1 MNVLLARKATWR
13 ASVHWRGEVEI
24 ISQVVVQSGRDDFVA
39 LGRAHH
45 VKGDLQWLRTWRES
59 ECTIS
64 NWPNPAAALSS
75 RKKLRG
81 RRGRTKQHQT
91 PLCIVTS
98 PEIYVL
104 RSILH
109 SVSDNMRSSNKIWHC
124 LSKVAN
130 MVLSTRI
137 SQILAK
143 LIRPKVLY
151 TPLWCFNRNQ
161 VDWLFN
167 YFNQISIKYF
177 HLFHVSKVM
186 FWQANVY
193 FINNAVRFKL
203 QSILICMNIVN
214 IGLKMFRTSNQRL
227 SDQIRRVLKTKS

>member
-1 MNVLLARKATWR
+1 M
-13 ASVHWRGEVEI
+13 
-24 ISQVVVQSGRDDFVA
+24 
-39 LGRAHH
+39 
-45 VKGDLQWLRTWRES
+45 
-59 ECTIS
+59 
-64 NWPNPAAALSS
+64 
-75 RKKLRG
+75 
-81 RRGRTKQHQT
+81 
-91 PLCIVTS
+91 
-98 PEIYVL
+98 
-104 RSILH
+104 
-109 SVSDNMRSSNKIWHC
+109 MRHC

-227 SDQIRRVLKTKS
+227 SDQIRRVLKTKIFAHLEISRGHHLNICGTWKFPGGLALPTPGNFKAVLSQVKVALQLVVSSVYQPAQLNTL

>member
-1 MNVLLARKATWR
+1 MHSKPQKKPPATRPRTQVARQNATINQKKVKACR
-13 ASVHWRGEVEI
+13 KVE
-24 ISQVVVQSGRDDFVA
+24 
-39 LGRAHH
+39 
-45 VKGDLQWLRTWRES
+45 
-59 ECTIS
+59 ECNTCS
-64 NWPNPAAALSS
+64 Y
-75 RKKLRG
+75 R
-81 RRGRTKQHQT
+81 
-91 PLCIVTS
+91 
-98 PEIYVL
+98 
-104 RSILH
+104 
-109 SVSDNMRSSNKIWHC
+109 HC

-143 LIRPKVLY
+143 LIRPNFLN
-151 TPLWCFNRNQ
+151 TTLWCFNRNQ
-161 VDWLFN
+161 VEWLFN

-203 QSILICMNIVN
+203 RSILICMNIVN

-227 SDQIRRVLKTKS
+227 SDQIRRVLKTKIFAHLEISRGHHLNICGTWKFPGGLALPTPGNFQDLEISRAWKFQGCVKPS

>member
-1 MNVLLARKATWR
+1 M
-13 ASVHWRGEVEI
+13 
-24 ISQVVVQSGRDDFVA
+24 
-39 LGRAHH
+39 
-45 VKGDLQWLRTWRES
+45 
-59 ECTIS
+59 C
-64 NWPNPAAALSS
+64 
-75 RKKLRG
+75 
-81 RRGRTKQHQT
+81 
-91 PLCIVTS
+91 CVT
-98 PEIYVL
+98 L
-104 RSILH
+104 
-109 SVSDNMRSSNKIWHC
+109 HC

-203 QSILICMNIVN
+203 QSILICINIVN

-227 SDQIRRVLKTKS
+227 SDQIRRVLKTKIFAHLEISRGHHLNICGAWKFPGGLALPTP